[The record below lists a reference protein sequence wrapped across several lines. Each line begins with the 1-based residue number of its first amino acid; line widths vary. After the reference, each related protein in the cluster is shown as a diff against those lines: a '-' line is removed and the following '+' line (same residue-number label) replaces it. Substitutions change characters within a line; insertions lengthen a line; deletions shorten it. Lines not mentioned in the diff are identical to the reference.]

1 VLPRGDGYDRHM
13 RYKLLGFAV
22 WQGARW
28 YARRRIR
35 RLIPSRRVATGALV
49 VGVVGTAALIAA
61 RSDRG

>member
-1 VLPRGDGYDRHM
+1 M

-35 RLIPSRRVATGALV
+35 RLIPSRRIATGALV

-61 RSDRG
+61 RSDRD